1 MKILFKNHI
10 IKSMKLF
17 NIYHSTAAA
26 LTMMVSVAL
35 TPAVMA
41 EIVTGT
47 VLDDS
52 GEPAIG
58 ASVKLANNP
67 KIATVTDIDG
77 LYSIDVPDNADK
89 LEFSYVGMETKI
101 VSIDGRSKID
111 VIMVPKSTSLNE
123 VVVIGYAATTR
134 KELTGSVSSVKGD
147 VITVTPGG
155 DATKALEGRLAG
167 VQIISTDGQPGATPS
182 IRVRGGMSIT
192 QDNSPLYVIDGFP
205 NEDGMA
211 NLNPA
216 DIESIDVLKDAS
228 ATAIYGA
235 RGANGV
241 VLITTKSGAN
251 NEGKANLTF
260 DAYVGFR
267 RLSKFLG
274 VMDAE

>member
-1 MKILFKNHI
+1 
-10 IKSMKLF
+10 MKLF

-111 VIMVPKSTSLNE
+111 VIMVPKSTWLNE
-123 VVVIGYAATTR
+123 VVVIG
-134 KELTGSVSSVKGD
+134 
-147 VITVTPGG
+147 
-155 DATKALEGRLAG
+155 
-167 VQIISTDGQPGATPS
+167 
-182 IRVRGGMSIT
+182 
-192 QDNSPLYVIDGFP
+192 
-205 NEDGMA
+205 
-211 NLNPA
+211 
-216 DIESIDVLKDAS
+216 
-228 ATAIYGA
+228 
-235 RGANGV
+235 
-241 VLITTKSGAN
+241 
-251 NEGKANLTF
+251 
-260 DAYVGFR
+260 
-267 RLSKFLG
+267 
-274 VMDAE
+274 